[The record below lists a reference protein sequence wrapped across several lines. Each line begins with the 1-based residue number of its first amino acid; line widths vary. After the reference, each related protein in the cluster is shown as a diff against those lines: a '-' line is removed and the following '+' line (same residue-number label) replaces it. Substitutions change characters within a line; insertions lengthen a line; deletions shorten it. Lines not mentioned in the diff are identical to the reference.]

1 MADNT
6 SVIRPTGNWSYE
18 EKLNMLAA
26 KVSKVDPA
34 PLDKEYLMATEVH
47 MPARILLGPG
57 PSLVDPRVLRAMAA
71 PLVGHLDPSFLTL
84 MDITQK
90 LLRYTFQTESPL
102 TIPIS
107 GTGSAAMEAAV
118 VNMVERGNNVLVCV
132 NGYFGNR
139 LADMANR
146 CGGVVRTINRPWG
159 DIFTPDQVREALHE
173 QPAKV
178 VAIVQAET
186 STGALQPVDEIAKIV
201 HDQGGILIVDAVTS
215 LGGVP
220 LNFDLWDLDVAYSGT
235 QKCLSCPPG
244 LGPITLGPRAVEV
257 LKNRKTQVPNWYL
270 DLTMVEKYWGN
281 ERTYHHTAPI
291 TAIYGLYEGLRIV
304 AEEGLENRWN
314 RHRQNAA
321 LFWDGLAD
329 LGLACHVPESHR
341 LPSLTTVRVPEGV
354 NEGEVRSR
362 LLQEYNIEIAGGLG
376 ELKGKVWRVGLM
388 GFSSRRENVI
398 TLLEA
403 FRRLLNR

>member
-1 MADNT
+1 
-6 SVIRPTGNWSYE
+6 
-18 EKLNMLAA
+18 MLAA
-26 KVSKVDPA
+26 TVSKLNQEPFDQEHLA
-34 PLDKEYLMATEVH
+34 ATEVH
-47 MPARILLGPG
+47 MPNRILLGPG

-71 PLVGHLDPSFLTL
+71 PLVGHLDPSFLSL
-84 MDITQK
+84 MDVTQK

-102 TIPIS
+102 TVPIS

-118 VNMVERGNNVLVCV
+118 VNMVEKGDEVLVCV

-139 LADMANR
+139 LVDMAGR

-159 DIFTPDQVREALHE
+159 DIFTPDQVRQALRE
-173 QPAKV
+173 RPAKV

-186 STGALQPVDEIAKIV
+186 STGALQPVDEIARIV
-201 HDQGGILIVDAVTS
+201 HEQGGILIVDAVTS
-215 LGGVP
+215 LSGVP
-220 LNFDLWDLDVAYSGT
+220 LECDAWDLDVCYSGS

-244 LGPITLGPRAVEV
+244 LGPITLGPRAIEV
-257 LKNRKTQVPNWYL
+257 LKRRKSQVPNWYL
-270 DLTMVEKYWGN
+270 DLTMVEKYWGKD
-281 ERTYHHTAPI
+281 RTYHHTAPI
-291 TAIYGLYEGLRIV
+291 TAIFGLYEGLRIV
-304 AEEGLENRWN
+304 VEEGLANRWN
-314 RHRQNAA
+314 RHRQNAE

-329 LGLACHVPESHR
+329 LGLECHVPAEHR
-341 LPSLTTVRVPEGV
+341 LPSLTTVRVPAGV
-354 NEGEVRSR
+354 NEAELRAR

-388 GFSSRRENVI
+388 GFSSRPENII